1 MPHLAKLYDEFKEK
15 GLALVSVSK
24 DDYPADA
31 ARFVAKYKYSW
42 LNVADPEWES
52 DGDWGD
58 SAIPRLV
65 LIGKDS
71 TVLFESLGFDDV
83 QEGKIRA
90 ALHKMDPSFPAV
102 DGK

>member
-83 QEGKIRA
+83 QEAKIRA
-90 ALHKMDPSFPAV
+90 ALHRMDPSFPAV